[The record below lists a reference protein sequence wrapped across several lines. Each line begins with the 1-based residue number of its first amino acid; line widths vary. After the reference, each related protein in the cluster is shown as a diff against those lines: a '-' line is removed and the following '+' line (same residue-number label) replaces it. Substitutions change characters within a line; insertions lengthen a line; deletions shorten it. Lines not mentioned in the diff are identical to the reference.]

1 MLSGARLVTVITI
14 VASLAVAHALQVQ
27 HEDSVSCREFFWD
40 NNPTVLYNLAFA
52 MSRNSVLQDWV
63 FAFES
68 GTMTQTCVNASYT
81 SAFDDPQMLMRIDLG
96 RVTVRKTV
104 CFSGGVLS
112 EKATIAQVPY
122 FGKASVDISAARDPA
137 SRTHLRFTATFSVE
151 TPWIFK
157 VAEGA
162 LAQHVSSYLKRYTAL
177 MAKAVC
183 I

>member
-1 MLSGARLVTVITI
+1 MLSGARLLSAITI
-14 VASLAVAHALQVQ
+14 VASLAVARALQVQ
-27 HEDSVSCREFFWD
+27 YQDSVPCREFFWE

-68 GTMTQTCVNASYT
+68 GSMTQTCVNASYT

-96 RVTVRKTV
+96 RVAVRKTA

-112 EKATIAQVPY
+112 EKAAVTNVPY
-122 FGKASVDISAARDPA
+122 FDKASADISAARDPA
-137 SRTHLRFTATFSVE
+137 SPTNLRFTATFSVE

-162 LAQHVSSYLKRYTAL
+162 LVQHVKSYLKRYTAL
-177 MAKAVC
+177 LAKAVC
-183 I
+183 V